1 MARQATLFT
10 IWLNGLENVDTLNCA
25 VGGATGKLHLQV
37 AKSNGTSMAARAKV
51 VEAPTQGETIEI
63 DVMTLDT
70 LIEIGR
76 PVAFE
81 HLDVEGREWPVL
93 MGARENI
100 TTHAPCIIVKAENWM
115 RRKTETHFRELFP
128 NAESRSVGCIVRN
141 AIYVLQLEHAPF
153 RSV

>member
-1 MARQATLFT
+1 MAER
-10 IWLNGLENVDTLNCA
+10 GRNVDTLNCV
-25 VGGATGKLHLQV
+25 VGDAMGKLHLQV

-51 VEAPTQGETIEI
+51 VETATQGETIEI
-63 DVMTLDT
+63 DVMTLAA
-70 LIEIGR
+70 LVAIGR
-76 PVAFE
+76 PGAFE

-115 RRKTETHFRELFP
+115 RRKIETHLRELFP
-128 NAESRSVGCIVRN
+128 NAVSRSVGCIERN
-141 AIYVLQLEHAPF
+141 AIYVLQNGYGPF